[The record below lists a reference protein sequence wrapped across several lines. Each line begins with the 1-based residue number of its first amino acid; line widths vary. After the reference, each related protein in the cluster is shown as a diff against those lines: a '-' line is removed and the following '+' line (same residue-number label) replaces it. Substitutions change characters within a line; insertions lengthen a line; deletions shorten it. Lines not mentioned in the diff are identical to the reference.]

1 MTLDIREKK
10 LTCPN
15 SSFKSDELQIGISP
29 VIGQRNSSSQAKNK
43 LPINFCISV
52 TEVIFKKLSY
62 LQN

>member
-1 MTLDIREKK
+1 MTLDIREKKK

-52 TEVIFKKLSY
+52 TA
-62 LQN
+62 Q